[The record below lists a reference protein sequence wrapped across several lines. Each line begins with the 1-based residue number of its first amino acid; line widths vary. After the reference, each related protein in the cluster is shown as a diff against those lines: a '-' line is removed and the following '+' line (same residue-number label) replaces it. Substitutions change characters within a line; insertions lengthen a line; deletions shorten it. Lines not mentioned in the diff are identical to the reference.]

1 MGKHGRYLVDLVNG
15 GEVEPIEW
23 KNIQKRKWDFGPAAS
38 SQAVHRHRVSIL
50 TVDTG

>member
-38 SQAVHRHRVSIL
+38 SRAVHRHRVGIL